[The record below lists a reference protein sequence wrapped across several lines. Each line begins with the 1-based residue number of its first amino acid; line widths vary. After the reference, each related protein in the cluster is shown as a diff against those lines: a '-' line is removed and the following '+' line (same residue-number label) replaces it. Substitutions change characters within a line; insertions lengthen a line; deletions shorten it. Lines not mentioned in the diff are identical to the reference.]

1 LLLAIALRRSQ
12 GAAMSHVIA
21 LVDDDRNILT
31 SVSIA
36 LQAEGFLTRVYTD
49 GQAALKAF
57 ADNPPDLGV
66 FDIKMPQMDGMELLR
81 RVREMS
87 GSVGSM
93 PVIFLTS
100 KDDELDEALGL
111 AMGADDYISKPFSQR
126 LLIARI
132 RALLR
137 RQDLARGT
145 DAEAISGEEETPLIE
160 RGRLVMDPARHKV
173 LWDGRD
179 VTLTV
184 TEFLILEALAQRP
197 GVVKSRNQLLDVA
210 YQDDVYVDDR
220 TIDSH
225 IKRIRRKFRSVDPE
239 FDAIE
244 TLYGVGY
251 RFGEE

>member
-1 LLLAIALRRSQ
+1 
-12 GAAMSHVIA
+12 MTHVIA

-36 LQAEGFLTRVYTD
+36 LQAEGFITRVYTD
-49 GQAALKAF
+49 GASALKAF
-57 ADNPPDLGV
+57 ADNPPDMGV

-81 RVREMS
+81 RLRET
-87 GSVGSM
+87 GGETAAM

-137 RQDLARGT
+137 RQDLARGVGQNND
-145 DAEAISGEEETPLIE
+145 DAPEDAPLLD

-173 LWDGRD
+173 RWDDKD

-184 TEFLILEALAQRP
+184 TEFLILETLAQRP

-210 YQDDVYVDDR
+210 YHDDVYVDDR

-225 IKRIRRKFRSVDPE
+225 IKRIRRKFRTVDDG

>member
-1 LLLAIALRRSQ
+1 MLLAIALRRTQ

-57 ADNPPDLGV
+57 ADNPPELGV

-87 GSVGSM
+87 GPVGSM

-145 DAEAISGEEETPLIE
+145 DTQAPSGEEETPLIE

-225 IKRIRRKFRSVDPE
+225 IKRIRRKFRGVDPE

>member
-1 LLLAIALRRSQ
+1 
-12 GAAMSHVIA
+12 MSHVIA

-36 LQAEGFLTRVYTD
+36 LQAEGFITRVYSD
-49 GQAALKAF
+49 GAAALKAF

-81 RVREMS
+81 RLRETS
-87 GSVGSM
+87 SL

-111 AMGADDYISKPFSQR
+111 AMGADDYIAKPFSQR

-137 RQDLARGT
+137 RQDLAKG
-145 DAEAISGEEETPLIE
+145 EATASLSDPEPALIE
-160 RGRLVMDPARHKV
+160 RKRLTMDPARHKV
-173 LWDGRD
+173 VWDGKD
-179 VTLTV
+179 VVLTV
-184 TEFLILEALAQRP
+184 TEFMILEALAQRP

-225 IKRIRRKFRSVDPE
+225 IKRMRRKFRGVDPA

-251 RFGEE
+251 RFDED

>member
-1 LLLAIALRRSQ
+1 MSQ
-12 GAAMSHVIA
+12 AIA

-36 LQAEGFLTRVYTD
+36 LQAEGFITRVYSD
-49 GQAALKAF
+49 GAAALKAF
-57 ADNPPDLGV
+57 ADNPPDLAV

-81 RVREMS
+81 RVREM
-87 GSVGSM
+87 GGTVGAM

-111 AMGADDYISKPFSQR
+111 AMGADDYIAKPFSQR

-132 RALLR
+132 RAILR
-137 RQDLARGT
+137 RRDLERGQASSPE
-145 DAEAISGEEETPLIE
+145 DGPEEPLIE
-160 RGRLVMDPARHKV
+160 RGRLTMDPARHKV
-173 LWDGRD
+173 QWDGKD

-197 GVVKSRNQLLDVA
+197 GVVKSRNQLLDIA

-225 IKRIRRKFRSVDPE
+225 IKRVRRKFRSVDPE
-239 FDAIE
+239 FDGIE

>member
-1 LLLAIALRRSQ
+1 
-12 GAAMSHVIA
+12 MSHVIA

-36 LQAEGFLTRVYTD
+36 LQAEGFGTRVYSD
-49 GQAALKAF
+49 GAAALKAF
-57 ADNPPDLGV
+57 ADNPPDLAV

-81 RVREMS
+81 RVREM
-87 GSVGSM
+87 GGAVGVT

-111 AMGADDYISKPFSQR
+111 AMGADDYIAKPFSQR

-132 RALLR
+132 RAILR
-137 RQDLARGT
+137 RRDLERGQVVGDGET
-145 DAEAISGEEETPLIE
+145 AAEDMPLLE

-173 LWDGRD
+173 KWDDND

-197 GVVKSRNQLLDVA
+197 GVVKSRNQLLDIA

-225 IKRIRRKFRSVDPE
+225 IKRIRRKFRAVDDG
-239 FDAIE
+239 FDGIE